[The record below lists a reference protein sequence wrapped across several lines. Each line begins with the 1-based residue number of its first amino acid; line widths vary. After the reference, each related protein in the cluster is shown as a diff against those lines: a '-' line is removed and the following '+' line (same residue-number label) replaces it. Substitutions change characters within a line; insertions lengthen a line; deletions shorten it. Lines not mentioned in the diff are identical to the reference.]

1 MERTGGGYSPARGAP
16 EPPRIVERTLRDAG
30 ERCSLM
36 ADKFD
41 AVEAL
46 PEPDAAMLESIRGG

>member
-1 MERTGGGYSPARGAP
+1 
-16 EPPRIVERTLRDAG
+16 
-30 ERCSLM
+30 M